1 MILLERTQ
9 ITAPR
14 TKGAEDRDYQDFK
27 YKELTDEIILEIKAV
42 KDVAEEHEA
51 QLSNNLKQLIEKLV
65 FYLTMVLYQTLNEK
79 YLIIQK
85 MSIYEICI
93 L

>member
-9 ITAPR
+9 ITA
-14 TKGAEDRDYQDFK
+14 DYQDFK

-42 KDVAEEHEA
+42 KDVAGEHEA
-51 QLSNNLKQLIEKLV
+51 QLSNNLKQLIKKLV

-79 YLIIQK
+79 YLDNTGK
-85 MSIYEICI
+85 
-93 L
+93 

>member
-9 ITAPR
+9 ITA
-14 TKGAEDRDYQDFK
+14 DYQDFK

-42 KDVAEEHEA
+42 KDVAGEHEA

-79 YLIIQK
+79 HLIIQK
-85 MSIYEICI
+85 MSICEICI

>member
-9 ITAPR
+9 ITA
-14 TKGAEDRDYQDFK
+14 DYQDFK

-65 FYLTMVLYQTLNEK
+65 FYLTMAIYQTLNK
-79 YLIIQK
+79 KHLIIQK
-85 MSIYEICI
+85 MSICEICI

>member
-9 ITAPR
+9 ITA
-14 TKGAEDRDYQDFK
+14 DYQDFK

-42 KDVAEEHEA
+42 KDVAGEREA

-65 FYLTMVLYQTLNEK
+65 FYLTMALYQTLNEK
-79 YLIIQK
+79 YLDNTGK
-85 MSIYEICI
+85 
-93 L
+93 

>member
-1 MILLERTQ
+1 LERTQ
-9 ITAPR
+9 IT
-14 TKGAEDRDYQDFK
+14 TDYQDFK
-27 YKELTDEIILEIKAV
+27 YKELTDEMILEIKAV

-65 FYLTMVLYQTLNEK
+65 FYLTMVLYQALNEK
-79 YLIIQK
+79 HLIIQK
-85 MSIYEICI
+85 MSICEICI

>member
-9 ITAPR
+9 ITA
-14 TKGAEDRDYQDFK
+14 DYQDFK

-42 KDVAEEHEA
+42 KDVAEGHEA

-65 FYLTMVLYQTLNEK
+65 FYLTMVLYQALNEK
-79 YLIIQK
+79 HLIIQK
-85 MSIYEICI
+85 MSICEICI